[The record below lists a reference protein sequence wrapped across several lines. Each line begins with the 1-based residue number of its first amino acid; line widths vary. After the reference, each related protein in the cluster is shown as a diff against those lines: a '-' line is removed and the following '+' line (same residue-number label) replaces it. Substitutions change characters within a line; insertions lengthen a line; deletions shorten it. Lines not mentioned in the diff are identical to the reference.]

1 VILKIYLVRH
11 PKKKGNEK
19 KPDDTRKKPDGTD
32 TKDTPPGTSDA
43 PATEETKIR
52 IGLDRV
58 FWIRV
63 GLGILAGALSAGI
76 GISYIHASTRGII
89 GLGIMISLFIVS
101 YGVAK
106 ALRVPIPSTDRKKLV
121 MTGIGS
127 YFLMFVFSWIL
138 TYTIIH
144 PAIGLVTVR

>member
-1 VILKIYLVRH
+1 MILKIYLVRH
-11 PKKKGNEK
+11 PKKKEK
-19 KPDDTRKKPDGTD
+19 EGKPDDNRKKPDGTD
-32 TKDTPPGTSDA
+32 TNDTHSGTSGI
-43 PATEETKIR
+43 PTEETKIK

-63 GLGILAGALSAGI
+63 GLGILAGVISAGI
-76 GISYIHASTRGII
+76 GLSYTHASTRGII
-89 GLGIMISLFIVS
+89 GLGIMIALFIVS

-106 ALRVPIPSTDRKKLV
+106 ALRVPIPSTEKKKLV

-144 PAIGLVTVR
+144 PTLGLVAVR